1 MAQWT
6 DLQRI
11 EKFVN
16 GMRLYIICEKS
27 GGLHLAEP
35 GLMAGWL
42 AGWLSVRPA
51 DEIWAKLEILKA
63 WCRSKN
69 SILRFV

>member
-6 DLQRI
+6 DLQWI

-16 GMRLYIICEKS
+16 QMQLYATCEKS

-35 GLMAGWL
+35 GLTAGWL
-42 AGWLSVRPA
+42 AGRQNFGEA
-51 DEIWAKLEILKA
+51 
-63 WCRSKN
+63 
-69 SILRFV
+69 

>member
-6 DLQRI
+6 KLWRI

-16 GMRLYIICEKS
+16 PIRLFMTSEKS

-35 GLMAGWL
+35 GLTAGSL
-42 AGWLSVRPA
+42 CNK
-51 DEIWAKLEILKA
+51 IWARVEILKA
-63 WCRSKN
+63 CRFFTLFN
-69 SILRFV
+69 QGTVLFQ